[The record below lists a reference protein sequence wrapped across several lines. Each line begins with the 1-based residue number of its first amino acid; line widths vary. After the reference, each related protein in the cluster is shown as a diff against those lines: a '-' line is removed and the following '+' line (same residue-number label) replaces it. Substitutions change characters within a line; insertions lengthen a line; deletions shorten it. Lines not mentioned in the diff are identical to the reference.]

1 MNEMNT
7 MSNPKF
13 MTIRQTA
20 RSGILSES
28 ALRRRLACGQLPGFY
43 AGSRYYVHV
52 GQLLEML
59 EKESAMCGAVSGCA
73 AIPAGMASGDGG
85 QMVILK

>member
-43 AGSRYYVHV
+43 AGSRYYIHV

-59 EKESAMCGAVSGCA
+59 EKESAMCGAVSSCA
-73 AIPAGMASGDGG
+73 AVPPDTASGDGG
-85 QMVILK
+85 RVIFK